1 VSPSKL
7 PFPVIVFMQFAR
19 FSWYIDPQLA
29 AIWKKRQF
37 QKSGGGFVSTSGGY
51 QLLGWRFH
59 ATSKPRRHQTRSRFF
74 TRIFTMAFKAKPA
87 LSAAG
92 AASASTSSPASAVA
106 ALKAKTTAP
115 VSLKE
120 SNKGLRGT
128 RRRLSVVSDNKL
140 IEGRAAFCMVSC
152 SFHPT
157 AARTAP
163 CVACVVAEFAKM
175 TFGCDAPSG
184 IATLGVGEE
193 EKTEEHKI
201 EHVIKTYAGVSKKV
215 RALWYPQCPAWLT

>member
-1 VSPSKL
+1 MEKTPISK
-7 PFPVIVFMQFAR
+7 
-19 FSWYIDPQLA
+19 
-29 AIWKKRQF
+29 IW
-37 QKSGGGFVSTSGGY
+37 
-51 QLLGWRFH
+51 WRFRFH
-59 ATSKPRRHQTRSRFF
+59 IWRLPAVGVAVSCHKQTQAPPNPLTFF